1 MLVGITDW
9 RMSSVKEEFER
20 YGDNEGARGQ
30 KGILHIYV

>member
-20 YGDNEGARGQ
+20 YGEHKRARGQ
-30 KGILHIYV
+30 KGTKYV